1 MEDRSLENLEAGVDR
16 LLDAFGKLKA
26 ENRELREK
34 LAGMESKKILVRERL
49 DSLIDSTRPNRL
61 HFSPLVL
68 TDDTRN
74 RASNCPCLPTE
85 PRSTLMAS
93 TKPVTRA

>member
-49 DSLIDSTRPNRL
+49 DSLIERL
-61 HFSPLVL
+61 
-68 TDDTRN
+68 D
-74 RASNCPCLPTE
+74 
-85 PRSTLMAS
+85 RSA
-93 TKPVTRA
+93 AE